1 MKKLLTKNEFV
12 ALLKSKYPV
21 NTIVTSYEDLPE
33 TIEANGTEYVINNVV
48 ETIDDTDTIVSVE
61 LNYYSKDG
69 FAFLLPFK
77 IYTNIIVAVDLF
89 VKEYNIF
96 KNK

>member
-48 ETIDDTDTIVSVE
+48 
-61 LNYYSKDG
+61 
-69 FAFLLPFK
+69 K